1 MLELY
6 SNSFILNAAFL
17 TDGEWKL
24 KFKKQNFFKFDNNS
38 RKFSK
43 RSKLLKSALKRF
55 APVMQNTIQKRNP
68 TIFLIKQSVLL
79 KISFN

>member
-43 RSKLLKSALKRF
+43 LLKSALKRF